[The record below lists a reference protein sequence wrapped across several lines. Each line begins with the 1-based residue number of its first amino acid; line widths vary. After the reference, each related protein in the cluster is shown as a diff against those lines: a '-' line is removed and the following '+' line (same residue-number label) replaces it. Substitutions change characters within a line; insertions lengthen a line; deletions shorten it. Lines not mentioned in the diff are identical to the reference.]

1 MRLGIF
7 GGSFD
12 PVHRGHLLLADCC
25 ATQARLDEVWF
36 VPAAHQPLKP
46 AGPVA
51 SNEHRVAMLRLA
63 CTEREDFCVSTLEI
77 DRGGVSYTVD
87 TLQAIAEQR
96 PEGDLFL
103 LMGADSLADLPRWH
117 RPETICQLATPL
129 VVHRAEAPAP
139 DFQVL
144 RELVDDERLETIS
157 QQLVEMPPTPIS
169 SSQIRRQI
177 ASGEQWQEAVPPKVA
192 DYIAEQQLYV
202 PR

>member
-12 PVHRGHLLLADCC
+12 PVHCGHLLLADCC
-25 ATQARLDEVWF
+25 ATQAMLDEVWF

-63 CTEREDFCVSTLEI
+63 CAERDDFCVSTIEI
-77 DRGGVSYTVD
+77 DRGGISYTVD

-96 PEGDLFL
+96 PESELFL

-117 RPETICQLATPL
+117 RPEAICRVATPL

-144 RELVDDERLETIS
+144 RHLVADERLVAIS
-157 QQLVEMPPTPIS
+157 QHLVEMPPTPIS
-169 SSQIRRQI
+169 SSQIRRQV
-177 ASGEQWQEAVPPKVA
+177 ASGEPWQEAVPNQVA
-192 DYIAEQQLYV
+192 DYITEQQLYTE
-202 PR
+202 R